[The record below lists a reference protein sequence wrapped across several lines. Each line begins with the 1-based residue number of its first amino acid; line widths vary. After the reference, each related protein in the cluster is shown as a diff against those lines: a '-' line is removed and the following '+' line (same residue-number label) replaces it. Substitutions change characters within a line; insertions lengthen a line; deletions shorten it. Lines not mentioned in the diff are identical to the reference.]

1 MILLIGLLLLVIAIP
16 VPRESDK
23 EQEETKRETS
33 VGIRSG
39 NGTGAEDTLV
49 GQYEAYLEKRV
60 ADALECVE
68 GVGKTEV
75 VITLKS
81 SGQKVIEKDQI
92 SNSRTTTEEDSAGG
106 TRVEKEG
113 EAEKTSIYEQRED
126 GSQTPYV
133 SREMLP
139 EVEGVAVIAEGGDHP
154 VVVQNITE
162 AIQALFGIE
171 AHKIKIMKRTTA
183 GS

>member
-1 MILLIGLLLLVIAIP
+1 M
-16 VPRESDK
+16 
-23 EQEETKRETS
+23 
-33 VGIRSG
+33 GIRSG

-106 TRVEKEG
+106 TRGEKEG
-113 EAEKTSIYEQRED
+113 ETEKTSIYEQRED
-126 GSQTPYV
+126 ALCEPGDAAGGGGRCCDRGGGRSSGRRAKYHGSDP
-133 SREMLP
+133 
-139 EVEGVAVIAEGGDHP
+139 
-154 VVVQNITE
+154 
-162 AIQALFGIE
+162 GIIWDRS
-171 AHKIKIMKRTTA
+171 A
-183 GS
+183 